1 MTEVAPNVFCISVT
15 DVNVTVLR
23 EGSDLT
29 LIDGGWPGD
38 VSTIENVI
46 RSIGNRPEDVRAIL
60 LTHAHIDHLGAVQS
74 FHDRLNVPIYSDPI
88 EIRHA
93 ARNYLEQAA
102 EADIM
107 KGPMPQTL
115 DWWERVLKVGADT
128 DITITDVQPVA
139 SGQLD
144 VPGRPVAIATHGHT
158 SGHSAF
164 YVPAARTVITGDC
177 LVTGHACSTIE
188 GPQPCPWFFN
198 HSIPEAL
205 SALNVLKSVDA
216 DIIIPG
222 HGQPLNMPISQAVDI
237 ALKVA
242 EESGFDKH

>member
-1 MTEVAPNVFCISVT
+1 MTEVAPNVFCISGT
-15 DVNVTVLR
+15 DVNVAVLR

-38 VSTIENVI
+38 VAAIEEGI
-46 RSIGNRPEDVRAIL
+46 RSIGNQPEDVRAIL

-74 FHDRLNVPIYSDPI
+74 FHDRFNIPVYADPI
-88 EIRHA
+88 EVHHA
-93 ARNYLEQAA
+93 ARDYLEQATK
-102 EADIM
+102 EDVL
-107 KGPMPQTL
+107 KGPMPETME
-115 DWWERVLKVGADT
+115 WWGRVSKVGAT
-128 DITITDVQPVA
+128 ESIKITDVKPVPQ
-139 SGQLD
+139 GPID

-164 YVPAARTVITGDC
+164 YVPAARVIVTGDG
-177 LVTGHACSTIE
+177 LVTGHACSTIT

-205 SALNVLKSVDA
+205 EALKVLRDVDA

-222 HGQPLNMPISQAVDI
+222 HGPTLKMPIAEAVDA
-237 ALKVA
+237 ALKAA
-242 EESGFDKH
+242 EEAGFDKH